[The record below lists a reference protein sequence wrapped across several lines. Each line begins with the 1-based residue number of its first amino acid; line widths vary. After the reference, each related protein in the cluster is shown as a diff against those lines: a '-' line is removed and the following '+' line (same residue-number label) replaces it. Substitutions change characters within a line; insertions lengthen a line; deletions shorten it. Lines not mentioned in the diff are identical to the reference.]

1 MAEIRSIYTDRR
13 TDNRTEADRR
23 RDLYVD
29 GSAVRKLRVKEQP
42 KQRQIREERPSVHRA
57 HRIRTQQMGIGHV
70 VFLAAALG
78 VAMWVCVEYLQLQAD
93 NTARV
98 KNLAALESELSQLKD
113 ENDDEYNRVTT
124 SVDLEKIRD
133 IAVNELGMVY
143 ANEDQVVLYDNEG
156 SDYVKQYADIPESNE
171 GGLKGV
177 LGTVS
182 R

>member
-1 MAEIRSIYTDRR
+1 MAEIRSIYTKKRTERR
-13 TDNRTEADRR
+13 TDADRR
-23 RDLYVD
+23 Q
-29 GSAVRKLRVKEQP
+29 SACVEGATVRKLREPERRQSREKQLSVQTSRRTKPEQ
-42 KQRQIREERPSVHRA
+42 R
-57 HRIRTQQMGIGHV
+57 MGIGYV
-70 VFLAAALG
+70 LFLAAALG
-78 VAMWVCVEYLQLQAD
+78 VAMWVCVGYLQLQAA
-93 NTARV
+93 NTARA
-98 KNLAALESELSQLKD
+98 KNIAALETQLSTLKD

-177 LGTVS
+177 LGTIS

>member
-29 GSAVRKLRVKEQP
+29 GSAVRKFRVKEQP
-42 KQRQIREERPSVHRA
+42 KQWQIREEQSSVHRA
-57 HRIRTQQMGIGHV
+57 HRIRTRQMGIGHV
-70 VFLAAALG
+70 LFLAAALG
-78 VAMWVCVEYLQLQAD
+78 VAMWVCVGYLQLQAD

-124 SVDLEKIRD
+124 SV
-133 IAVNELGMVY
+133 
-143 ANEDQVVLYDNEG
+143 VLYDNEG

-177 LGTVS
+177 LGTIS

>member
-1 MAEIRSIYTDRR
+1 MAEIRSIYTNNRTDGKTERR
-13 TDNRTEADRR
+13 TT
-23 RDLYVD
+23 YVD
-29 GSAVRKLRVKEQP
+29 GAAVRKLRTDGQP
-42 KQRQIREERPSVHRA
+42 ERRRRQEDRFSVHTARRVKA
-57 HRIRTQQMGIGHV
+57 KERMGLGYGM
-70 VFLAAALG
+70 FLAVALG
-78 VAMWVCVEYLQLQAD
+78 VAMWVCVGYLKLQAD
-93 NTARV
+93 NTARA
-98 KNLAALESELSQLKD
+98 KNIAALETQLSTLKD

-133 IAVNELGMVY
+133 IAMNELGMVY

-177 LGTVS
+177 LGTIS